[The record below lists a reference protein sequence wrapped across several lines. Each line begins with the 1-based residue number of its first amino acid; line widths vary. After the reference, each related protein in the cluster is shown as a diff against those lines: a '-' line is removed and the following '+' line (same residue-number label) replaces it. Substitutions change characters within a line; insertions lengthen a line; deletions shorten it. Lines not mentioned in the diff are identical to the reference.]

1 MKTRIKATSI
11 NLTPYL
17 EKLIKEKMA
26 DIAKVLRGET
36 VLIAEIEV
44 GLNSKH
50 HQKGD
55 IYRAEIQ
62 IEVPGRLFRAVSEK
76 DDFRSALTDAK
87 NEIEEQIIKH
97 KNKKVSEKRRI
108 VKK

>member
-1 MKTRIKATSI
+1 MKTKIKATNI

-17 EKLIKEKMA
+17 EDLIKEKMA
-26 DIAKVLRGET
+26 DIAKLLKGEK

-44 GLNSKH
+44 GLTSKH

-62 IEVPGRLFRAVSEK
+62 IEVPNKLLRAVSEK
-76 DDFRSALTDAK
+76 EDFRAALTDAK
-87 NEIEEQIIKH
+87 DEIGKQIIKY
-97 KNKKVSEKRRI
+97 KDKKITDKKRI
-108 VKK
+108 KVD

>member
-1 MKTRIKATSI
+1 MKTKIKATNI

-17 EKLIKEKMA
+17 EDLIKEKMA
-26 DIAKVLRGET
+26 DIAKLLKGEK

-44 GLNSKH
+44 GLTSKH

-62 IEVPGRLFRAVSEK
+62 IEVPNRLLRAVSEK
-76 DDFRSALTDAK
+76 EDFRAALTDAK
-87 NEIEEQIIKH
+87 DEIGKQIIKY
-97 KNKKVSEKRRI
+97 KDKKITDKRRI
-108 VKK
+108 KVV

>member
-1 MKTRIKATSI
+1 MKTKIKATNI

-17 EKLIKEKMA
+17 EDLIKEKMA
-26 DIAKVLRGET
+26 DIAKLLKGEK

-44 GLNSKH
+44 GLTSKH

-62 IEVPGRLFRAVSEK
+62 IEVPNKLLRAVSEK
-76 DDFRSALTDAK
+76 EDFRAALTDAK
-87 NEIEEQIIKH
+87 DEIGKQIIKY
-97 KNKKVSEKRRI
+97 KDKKITDKRRI
-108 VKK
+108 KVD